1 MRQISRFAALLG
13 LLVLTACS
21 APRPPIGRWEGAY
34 EDPGVI
40 IVARLE
46 IDSAGNVRVSAPN
59 AITDAAPVSD
69 NERAALHE
77 RLQTGL
83 AKSWPSV
90 APLPLVF
97 DGRAFHKPGG
107 VAPQL
112 EWDKAAKR
120 MTLVFY
126 SGNRASIRMPLDA
139 VLNFTASS

>member
-1 MRQISRFAALLG
+1 MRRFPRFAAFLG

-21 APRPPIGRWEGAY
+21 DPRPPIGRWEGAY
-34 EDPGVI
+34 EDSGVI

-46 IDSAGNVRVSAPN
+46 IDSAGDVRVSAPN

-69 NERAALHE
+69 SERAALHA

-83 AKSWPSV
+83 AESWPSV

-97 DGRAFHKPGG
+97 DGHAFHKPGG

-112 EWDKAAKR
+112 EWDKSAKR

-126 SGNRASIRMPLDA
+126 SGNRASIRIALDA
-139 VLNFTASS
+139 VQEFTASS

>member
-1 MRQISRFAALLG
+1 MRQISRFTALLG
-13 LLVLTACS
+13 LLALTAC
-21 APRPPIGRWEGAY
+21 ADPQPPIGRWEGAY

-69 NERAALHE
+69 SERAALHA

-83 AKSWPSV
+83 AESWPSV

-97 DGRAFHKPGG
+97 DGHAFHKRGG

-112 EWDKAAKR
+112 EWDTAKKR
-120 MTLVFY
+120 MILVFY
-126 SGNRASIRMPLDA
+126 SGNRPSIRMPLDT
-139 VLNFTASS
+139 VQNFTAS

>member
-1 MRQISRFAALLG
+1 MRQISRFAVSLG
-13 LLVLTACS
+13 LLALTACS
-21 APRPPIGRWEGAY
+21 DPRPPVGRWEGAY

-69 NERAALHE
+69 GERAVLHTQ
-77 RLQTGL
+77 LQTGL
-83 AKSWPSV
+83 AESWPSV

-97 DGRAFHKPGG
+97 DGRVFHKRGG

-112 EWDKAAKR
+112 EWDKAHQR
-120 MTLVFY
+120 MILVFY
-126 SGNRASIRMPLDA
+126 SGNRASIRVPLDS
-139 VLNFTASS
+139 VQNFTAS